1 VKSPTPALAL
11 LLAVSYAVAPHSAAA
26 LERALPSRGANPAV
40 VGLLEAADQELRA
53 QRPQQAA
60 AMLER
65 ALQIDP
71 RDPTVW
77 YELGRA
83 RLELGKFTEAQ
94 AMAAKSHSLAE
105 NNRTLQTRNAE
116 LMAAA
121 LQSSGQDP
129 TAHELRVL
137 NPPRSIFAAFQPAGA
152 YADTGVRRERRYGAE
167 PEPRDRWAAADA
179 AMQAALA
186 AQEEARQAL
195 GNAQRMWRERAERR
209 SESRTRSAPAPER
222 RSYRNYESNEINRRR
237 R

>member
-1 VKSPTPALAL
+1 MAAS
-11 LLAVSYAVAPHSAAA
+11 SAAA
-26 LERALPSRGANPAV
+26 LERALPARGANPAV

-53 QRPQQAA
+53 QRPEQAA

-83 RLELGKFTEAQ
+83 RLELGKFAEAQ
-94 AMAAKSHSLAE
+94 AMAAKSHSLAQS
-105 NNRTLQTRNAE
+105 NRTLQTRNAE

-121 LQSSGQDP
+121 LQSSGEAP
-129 TAHELRVL
+129 TANELRVL
-137 NPPRSIFAAFQPAGA
+137 NPPRSVFAAFQPANA
-152 YADTGVRRERRYGAE
+152 YVDTGDRRERRYAAE
-167 PEPRDRWAAADA
+167 PGDRWAAADA
-179 AMQAALA
+179 AMRAALA

-195 GNAQRMWRERAERR
+195 DNAQRMWRERGERR
-209 SESRTRSAPAPER
+209 SGNRPQAAAPAPER
-222 RSYRNYESNEINRRR
+222 RPYRNYESNEVPRRR

>member
-11 LLAVSYAVAPHSAAA
+11 LLAVSCAVAAHSAAA
-26 LERALPSRGANPAV
+26 LERALPSRGASPAV
-40 VGLLEAADQELRA
+40 VGLLEAAEQELRA
-53 QRPQQAA
+53 QRPQQAV

-71 RDPTVW
+71 RNPTVW

-83 RLELGKFTEAQ
+83 RLELGHYTEAQ

-105 NNRTLQTRNAE
+105 NDRTLQSHNAE

-121 LQSSGQDP
+121 LQSSGHAP
-129 TAHELRVL
+129 TANELRVL
-137 NPPRSIFAAFQPAGA
+137 NPPRSVFSVFRPANA
-152 YADTGVRRERRYGAE
+152 YVDTGVRRERRYEAV
-167 PEPRDRWAAADA
+167 PEDRWAAADA

-186 AQEEARQAL
+186 AQEQARQAL
-195 GNAQRMWRERAERR
+195 DNAQRMWRERAERR
-209 SESRTRSAPAPER
+209 NRSNTRSAPAPER
-222 RSYRNYESNEINRRR
+222 RSYRSYDSNDVSRRR